1 MIEINILHG
10 SSCVGKS
17 TIMNKN
23 LGLISNLKNK
33 VLISNMYTDD
43 NQYQIHIE
51 PKLIGVNKIEMD
63 DCKYWRFKELDWSDI
78 CINFLIEQIIKNM
91 HRKNMIMTCGGLPLP
106 GHDVYTQL
114 EKEYSV
120 NFFHTLVLVK
130 DIEKY
135 KSYIKKRKSDD
146 VMSELLQQY
155 KWREST
161 KELYDLVIYN

>member
-1 MIEINILHG
+1 MIKINILHG
-10 SSCVGKS
+10 NSCVGKS
-17 TIMNKN
+17 TIMNN
-23 LGLISNLKNK
+23 T
-33 VLISNMYTDD
+33 V
-43 NQYQIHIE
+43 E
-51 PKLIGVNKIEMD
+51 VVNKIEID
-63 DCKYWRFKELDWSDI
+63 DCNYWRFKESEWSDI

-91 HRKNMIMTCGGLPLP
+91 HRKNMIMTCGGLPIP
-106 GHDVYTQL
+106 DHEVYTQL

-155 KWREST
+155 LS
-161 KELYDLVIYN
+161 LIHI